1 MAETLFCPGA
11 FCQRPRPV
19 LRGEDGQARCGYC
32 KRALES
38 PEPPEASW
46 REAVEAAYKTLLE
59 RVEGLEPARKE
70 WEARQE
76 ARVGDLE
83 AGGLLGLDALSHRVG
98 QVEAGVKAFDA
109 LAERVSLL
117 VGEVRDQAEAG
128 EALTRR
134 VDGLDDRSGPLTSLE
149 MAAKADRRANEE
161 RFRLIA
167 EGLGET
173 DRRLAALQALAVKVQ
188 GLTQAL
194 DRRVDDLDN
203 LVVSETVRTPPP
215 PPPPPPKE
223 AVAQKPP
230 KKRSP
235 APPPKAPVKRGKPR

>member
-1 MAETLFCPGA
+1 
-11 FCQRPRPV
+11 
-19 LRGEDGQARCGYC
+19 
-32 KRALES
+32 
-38 PEPPEASW
+38 
-46 REAVEAAYKTLLE
+46 VEAAYKALLE
-59 RVEGLEPARKE
+59 RVEGLEPARMD
-70 WEARQE
+70 WEKRQE
-76 ARVGDLE
+76 VRLGDLE

-98 QVEAGVKAFDA
+98 QVEAGVKALDA

-117 VGEVRDQAEAG
+117 VGEVREQAEDG

-134 VDGLDDRSGPLTSLE
+134 VDGLDDLSGPLTSLE

-173 DRRLAALQALAVKVQ
+173 DRRLAALQALSVQ
-188 GLTQAL
+188 VHGLQQAIARQL
-194 DRRVDDLDN
+194 DELD
-203 LVVSETVRTPPP
+203 TGTTPQPP
-215 PPPPPPKE
+215 APTAKASPPPKE
-223 AVAQKPP
+223 TPSPKAP